1 VANLKIGSNKS
12 LNDCWYLDLSG
23 SKHVSRNKCSFRG
36 LENYVEIQNVKF
48 VEGQTNGVYMKGKVK
63 LFSTFGKIKTI
74 VDVLYA

>member
-1 VANLKIGSNKS
+1 M
-12 LNDCWYLDLSG
+12 
-23 SKHVSRNKCSFRG
+23 SRNKCSFRG